1 MKKKLLSW
9 SIIPLILSLM
19 FVMGCACMKKAAP
32 APMPTTEV
40 APAPPVTEVAP
51 PPEQEA
57 VATLEPIYF
66 DFDKSN
72 LKPNAISTLKAD
84 AEILKKNPGMKV
96 RIEGNC
102 DERGTSEYNMALGDR
117 RAASAMKYLETLGIA
132 TDRMTTISYG
142 KEKPICTEH
151 NESCWWK
158 CRRDD
163 LKIVQ

>member
-9 SIIPLILSLM
+9 SIIPLMLFLIL
-19 FVMGCACMKKAAP
+19 VNGCACMKKAAP

-40 APAPPVTEVAP
+40 APAPAMEEPAP
-51 PPEQEA
+51 PPEPTKIC
-57 VATLEPIYF
+57 VLDPVYF

-72 LKPNAISTLKAD
+72 LKPDAMATLKKNAD
-84 AEILKKNPGMKV
+84 VLKKNPGMKI

-117 RAASAMKYLETLGIA
+117 RATSAMKYLETLGVPA
-132 TDRMTTISYG
+132 GQMTTISYG

-163 LKIVQ
+163 FCTLQ